1 MRSETPRTYH
11 ELPPYRPSI
20 LDLPAPSI
28 EERTKA
34 VANRIRELKT
44 ENKELTR
51 KQRVNS
57 AEINRYSDLL
67 IQLQKQRNKG
77 K

>member
-28 EERTKA
+28 EERA
-34 VANRIRELKT
+34 HAIADHIRELKRQ
-44 ENKELTR
+44 NRELTR
-51 KQRVNS
+51 KKRANS
-57 AEINRYSDLL
+57 AEINRYSDLV
-67 IQLQKQRNKG
+67 IQLYKQRDKE

>member
-20 LDLPAPSI
+20 LDLPAPTF
-28 EERTKA
+28 EERTHA
-34 VANRIRELKT
+34 IANHIRELKRQ
-44 ENKELTR
+44 NRELTR
-51 KQRVNS
+51 KKRANS
-57 AEINRYSDLL
+57 AEINRYSDIL
-67 IQLQKQRNKG
+67 IQIEKQRDKE